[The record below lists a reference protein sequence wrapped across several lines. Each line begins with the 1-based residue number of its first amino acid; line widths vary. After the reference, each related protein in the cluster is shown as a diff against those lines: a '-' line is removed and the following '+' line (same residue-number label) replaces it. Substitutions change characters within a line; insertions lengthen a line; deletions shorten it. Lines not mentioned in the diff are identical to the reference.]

1 MKKVTSVFLCCF
13 LFIALNYAQSGQAM
27 TLKECI
33 EMGIANNLS
42 LQNKNLNVQK
52 SKYGISENRFK
63 LLPVINAFANFTNS
77 PEPAVS
83 VTDGS
88 KYGTPYN
95 VTKTLRYNANGG
107 LQLQL
112 PLYNQTLY
120 TSIAISE
127 LVNRIDLLSYEK
139 AKEDLI
145 VEIGK
150 LYFLGQTTIC
160 QLQIIEGN
168 IARLDS
174 LRNITQA
181 FFDNGMAMD
190 VDVKRVEI
198 NLENMR
204 IQYHNAQAMLNQQLN
219 LLKYT
224 LDLPSEYE
232 ITLTPLNPDITGNV
246 RFNGLSD
253 SLYELQLLDTQTQ
266 LLKKQGRII
275 NQGYIPSLNFTSQL
289 AYSAYTDK
297 FKHFFHSHISNKWYE
312 SFNFGL
318 SLKIPI
324 FDGLSKHTKKQQANV
339 EYRKAVLQQE
349 NTRKQLETQYTNSVS
364 DLMNNQRNYEKQQ
377 SNYKLAEEVYL
388 VTTDKYKEGIASM
401 TELLQDELRLTEA
414 QNGYLSAHYNYKIA
428 ELNLLKLTQQL
439 DILTQ

>member
-13 LFIALNYAQSGQAM
+13 LFIALNYAQSGQVM

-204 IQYHNAQAMLNQQLN
+204 VQYHNAQAMLNQQLN

-224 LDLPSEYE
+224 LD
-232 ITLTPLNPDITGNV
+232 
-246 RFNGLSD
+246 
-253 SLYELQLLDTQTQ
+253 
-266 LLKKQGRII
+266 RII

>member
-1 MKKVTSVFLCCF
+1 MSKKANTGS
-13 LFIALNYAQSGQAM
+13 
-27 TLKECI
+27 LKTGSNCYRSS
-33 EMGIANNLS
+33 MLS
-42 LQNKNLNVQK
+42 P
-52 SKYGISENRFK
+52 I
-63 LLPVINAFANFTNS
+63 LPIV

-181 FFDNGMAMD
+181 FFVM
-190 VDVKRVEI
+190 EW
-198 NLENMR
+198 LW
-204 IQYHNAQAMLNQQLN
+204 
-219 LLKYT
+219 T
-224 LDLPSEYE
+224 
-232 ITLTPLNPDITGNV
+232 
-246 RFNGLSD
+246 
-253 SLYELQLLDTQTQ
+253 
-266 LLKKQGRII
+266 
-275 NQGYIPSLNFTSQL
+275 
-289 AYSAYTDK
+289 
-297 FKHFFHSHISNKWYE
+297 
-312 SFNFGL
+312 
-318 SLKIPI
+318 
-324 FDGLSKHTKKQQANV
+324 
-339 EYRKAVLQQE
+339 
-349 NTRKQLETQYTNSVS
+349 
-364 DLMNNQRNYEKQQ
+364 
-377 SNYKLAEEVYL
+377 
-388 VTTDKYKEGIASM
+388 
-401 TELLQDELRLTEA
+401 
-414 QNGYLSAHYNYKIA
+414 
-428 ELNLLKLTQQL
+428 
-439 DILTQ
+439 

>member
-1 MKKVTSVFLCCF
+1 M
-13 LFIALNYAQSGQAM
+13 
-27 TLKECI
+27 
-33 EMGIANNLS
+33 
-42 LQNKNLNVQK
+42 
-52 SKYGISENRFK
+52 
-63 LLPVINAFANFTNS
+63 
-77 PEPAVS
+77 
-83 VTDGS
+83 
-88 KYGTPYN
+88 
-95 VTKTLRYNANGG
+95 
-107 LQLQL
+107 
-112 PLYNQTLY
+112 
-120 TSIAISE
+120 
-127 LVNRIDLLSYEK
+127 
-139 AKEDLI
+139 
-145 VEIGK
+145 
-150 LYFLGQTTIC
+150 
-160 QLQIIEGN
+160 EG
-168 IARLDS
+168 
-174 LRNITQA
+174 
-181 FFDNGMAMD
+181 
-190 VDVKRVEI
+190 
-198 NLENMR
+198 
-204 IQYHNAQAMLNQQLN
+204 
-219 LLKYT
+219 
-224 LDLPSEYE
+224 
-232 ITLTPLNPDITGNV
+232 
-246 RFNGLSD
+246 
-253 SLYELQLLDTQTQ
+253 
-266 LLKKQGRII
+266 
-275 NQGYIPSLNFTSQL
+275 L